1 MKIFD
6 FSEKVGEHI
15 SAFQSNFIM
24 SKILKHQGNIH
35 IGSMHLQEN
44 GIIGYHEAVVSQLLL
59 IVDGEGYV
67 CGADKEK
74 VKVEAGQAVF
84 WEKGELHETSTE
96 KGLMAI
102 VIESE
107 GLPYK
112 FDTIKEDVLTGKI
125 LGVKGG
131 VTGFEDSLS
140 FKNPYVSEISVTQ
153 KFIDA
158 SVVYG
163 VEDYTFKDDAEVT
176 IQKYEAKLDRID
188 IPNIIPF
195 FKDHDLEVRAEF
207 GLGTFG
213 YKFHVGQETG
223 AYVGGGK
230 VGGGLFAKFKKR
242 GEEE

>member
-6 FSEKVGEHI
+6 FSEKVGKKI

-24 SKILKHQGNIH
+24 SKILNHKGNVH
-35 IGSMHLQEN
+35 IGAMHLREN

-107 GLPYK
+107 ELERAILMP
-112 FDTIKEDVLTGKI
+112 IKEESCEK
-125 LGVKGG
+125 
-131 VTGFEDSLS
+131 
-140 FKNPYVSEISVTQ
+140 
-153 KFIDA
+153 
-158 SVVYG
+158 
-163 VEDYTFKDDAEVT
+163 
-176 IQKYEAKLDRID
+176 
-188 IPNIIPF
+188 
-195 FKDHDLEVRAEF
+195 
-207 GLGTFG
+207 
-213 YKFHVGQETG
+213 
-223 AYVGGGK
+223 
-230 VGGGLFAKFKKR
+230 
-242 GEEE
+242 